1 MLTTCSKQWLSSNTG
16 LTSSKCFCNYWGS
29 NHHFQQTQTQF
40 RLGNNKPCN
49 GSVICLHV
57 ENSLNTSVV
66 NREVI
71 KCLSK
76 IPRDNGACVLS
87 PSVLSDSLD
96 SLLDSSVHGVFQ
108 VRILEW
114 VAISSSRGIF
124 QTQGSNSRLLH
135 FLPWQ
140 AYSLSLSH
148 LGCPGWPNLYFLN
161 ITAGSQLQKTAAYR
175 VVYQL
180 SLVVTN

>member
-1 MLTTCSKQWLSSNTG
+1 MTSSRGVLGSQTSPAVSVFTESSQLHSQSTHICSQRAQSNDCPQTLASPAPSASVIIEALTTTSNR
-16 LTSSKCFCNYWGS
+16 
-29 NHHFQQTQTQF
+29 H

-87 PSVLSDSLD
+87 PSVFSDSLH

-108 VRILEW
+108 VRILE
-114 VAISSSRGIF
+114 
-124 QTQGSNSRLLH
+124 
-135 FLPWQ
+135 
-140 AYSLSLSH
+140 
-148 LGCPGWPNLYFLN
+148 
-161 ITAGSQLQKTAAYR
+161 
-175 VVYQL
+175 
-180 SLVVTN
+180 

>member
-114 VAISSSRGIF
+114 VAISHSRG
-124 QTQGSNSRLLH
+124 S
-135 FLPWQ
+135 
-140 AYSLSLSH
+140 SLSRDQTCVSCISRWILCH
-148 LGCPGWPNLYFLN
+148 CATWEVPE
-161 ITAGSQLQKTAAYR
+161 R
-175 VVYQL
+175 VG
-180 SLVVTN
+180 